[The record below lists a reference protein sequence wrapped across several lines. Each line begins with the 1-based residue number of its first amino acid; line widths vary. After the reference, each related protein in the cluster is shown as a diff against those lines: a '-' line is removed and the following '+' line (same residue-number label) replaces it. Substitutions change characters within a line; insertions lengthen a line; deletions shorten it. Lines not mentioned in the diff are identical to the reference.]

1 MCNIIW
7 RDKLISNELRIRVL
21 AENDLDAVVEIDK
34 KILGKERRTF
44 WKRKIT
50 YADIYPRP
58 ALVAELHGKV
68 VGFIMGYVSG
78 WEFGVPDTIGWID
91 ILGVDPAYQR
101 QGIGRALFNSL
112 IENFKHSGKEE
123 TVESKEDK
131 ANIEGVNIVYTLTN
145 WDDWDLVQFYNAMG
159 FKKGDMLN
167 LKLQI
172 R

>member
-1 MCNIIW
+1 MSNIIW
-7 RDKLISNELRIRVL
+7 RGKLISNELKIRVL
-21 AENDLDAVVEIDK
+21 VENDLDAVVEIDK

-50 YADIYPRP
+50 YTDIYPRP
-58 ALVAELHGKV
+58 CLVAVLNGKV

-91 ILGVDPAYQR
+91 TLGVDPEYQR
-101 QGIGRALFNSL
+101 QGIGRALFNAL
-112 IENFKHSGKEE
+112 IENFKRSGQEV
-123 TVESKEDK
+123 TIQSKEDG

-159 FKKGDMLN
+159 FKKGEMLN
-167 LKLQI
+167 LKLRI